1 MRLRK
6 QIRLFIVAIALAT
19 SIPAYASELVGRV
32 VGVADGDTLT
42 VLVNNEPIHIRL
54 ANIDA
59 PEKSQAFGKASKKS
73 LSDLCFGQEAHV
85 TVYEI
90 DKYKRSV
97 GTVFCNGINSNAE
110 QIKSGMAWVY
120 DKYVRDKSF
129 YALQKTAQDN
139 KWGLW
144 VDPHPIEPWN
154 WRKAS
159 KLEPTSLL
167 NN

>member
-97 GTVFCNGINSNAE
+97 GTNAVQLSGFSQNANGIAVWFCLDGPVELS
-110 QIKSGMAWVY
+110 IGP
-120 DKYVRDKSF
+120 F
-129 YALQKTAQDN
+129 
-139 KWGLW
+139 
-144 VDPHPIEPWN
+144 II
-154 WRKAS
+154 
-159 KLEPTSLL
+159 
-167 NN
+167 